1 MPIRPCTPES
11 VRRSASRLRFLLNQP
26 ALLHASL
33 HESKRTCGNASCRC
47 SRGQLHRSHI
57 IRVMYGGKQI
67 SVHVPAAWES
77 RVREW
82 IERDREIRSL
92 LLEISTAYL
101 QRLRARKE

>member
-1 MPIRPCTPES
+1 
-11 VRRSASRLRFLLNQP
+11 
-26 ALLHASL
+26 
-33 HESKRTCGNASCRC
+33 
-47 SRGQLHRSHI
+47 
-57 IRVMYGGKQI
+57 MYGGKQI